1 MNIKKMAIGCDHAG
15 FPYKDSIK
23 ALLQGRGIE
32 VTDYGTNSLDSVDY
46 PDFIHPVADDVEKE
60 KVDLG
65 IILCGSG
72 NGASMTANK
81 HQGIRAALCWS
92 NEIAALARQHND
104 ANILSLPV
112 RFVSEA
118 EAHEMV
124 NTFLDTA
131 FEGGRHAR
139 RVGKIACV

>member
-1 MNIKKMAIGCDHAG
+1 MDIKKIAIGCDHAG

-23 ALLQGRGIE
+23 ALLEGKGIA
-32 VTDYGTNSLDSVDY
+32 VTDYGTDSLDSVDY
-46 PDFIHPVADDVEKE
+46 PDFIHPVATDVEQE

-81 HQGIRAALCWS
+81 HQGVRAALCWS
-92 NEIAALARQHND
+92 DEIAALARQHND
-104 ANILSLPV
+104 ANVLSLPV
-112 RFVSEA
+112 RFVSES
-118 EAHEMV
+118 EAHLMV
-124 NTFLDTA
+124 NTFIATA